1 MTEIRFDDNFLWGCA
16 TSAFQVEGAYKE
28 DGKGLSLADL
38 RSMSINPAEEPTKAL
53 ANTGDKIADST
64 VASDQYHRW
73 EEDLALMKECGLKSY
88 RFSIAWTRIFPE
100 GDDAE
105 VNRAGI
111 EFYDKIIDRL
121 NKYGIEPI
129 VTIYHFDFPA
139 GLQRK
144 YGDCGF

>member
-64 VASDQYHRW
+64 VASDHYHRL
-73 EEDLALMKECGLKSY
+73 DQDFSGRRRCRGKSGGN
-88 RFSIAWTRIFPE
+88 RI
-100 GDDAE
+100 
-105 VNRAGI
+105 
-111 EFYDKIIDRL
+111 L
-121 NKYGIEPI
+121 
-129 VTIYHFDFPA
+129 
-139 GLQRK
+139 
-144 YGDCGF
+144 